1 LSPDNTAD
9 ANNNV
14 VDLGVKS
21 LQPEAQL
28 IDVDAL
34 VCDMALCSD
43 EEYAQ
48 PISDGELEICQP
60 VAEDTRS
67 VRVERRADVETGT
80 FRAVRQS
87 KLPPASV
94 LREYIS
100 RIVKSSSE
108 ARKGV
113 NYVFSEVQREFK
125 HDFYGRKESIE
136 RFWKSAIENL
146 SPADKLERKSLIP
159 PPLAERHVDRGS
171 SAVCGN
177 SRSEAPAPSSRP
189 TGTSHRAG
197 SERGHGVAESPSYRK
212 EHPTKESHHKAA
224 AEDRRQ

>member
-1 LSPDNTAD
+1 MKITLDTYRQRRQVQVSGEIATSSREQNANVGILSPDITAD

-34 VCDMALCSD
+34 VCVMDLCSD

-48 PISDGELEICQP
+48 PISDGELEIFQP

-67 VRVERRADVETGT
+67 VRVERLADVETGT
-80 FRAVRQS
+80 ILAVRQS

-100 RIVKSSSE
+100 GIVKSSSK

-113 NYVFSEVQREFK
+113 NCLF
-125 HDFYGRKESIE
+125 
-136 RFWKSAIENL
+136 
-146 SPADKLERKSLIP
+146 
-159 PPLAERHVDRGS
+159 RGT
-171 SAVCGN
+171 A
-177 SRSEAPAPSSRP
+177 
-189 TGTSHRAG
+189 
-197 SERGHGVAESPSYRK
+197 
-212 EHPTKESHHKAA
+212 
-224 AEDRRQ
+224 